1 MTAAGAADSAEGAA
15 SPLAGESPRRT
26 GRGRVRSE
34 EARHAILSAAWDLM
48 EEAGFSRLTM
58 EKIAARAEVS
68 KATVYR
74 WWSNRAAVAMETLL
88 EHVTTAVPFL
98 DSGSAVED
106 VCEQMRAA
114 VEFLNGG
121 HAGHV
126 IAGLIGDAQHDPEL
140 AASFRSGYLAA
151 RRERARAVLQRGIER
166 GELRDDVDLEVTID
180 ALYGPIYYR
189 LLIGHGPLDPN
200 YAAELA
206 RIVLSGL
213 LLQAPAA
220 PARKRQHQI
229 AEPAAARYRR
239 G

>member
-1 MTAAGAADSAEGAA
+1 MTAAGAADSAEVAA
-15 SPLAGESPRRT
+15 SLLAEESPRRT
-26 GRGRVRSE
+26 GRGHVRSE
-34 EARHAILSAAWDLM
+34 EARQAILSAAWDLV

-74 WWSNRAAVAMETLL
+74 WWSNRAAVAMEALL
-88 EHVTTAVPFL
+88 EHVTSAVPFL

-114 VEFLNGG
+114 VEFFNGG

-126 IAGLIGDAQHDPEL
+126 IAGLIGDAQHDPDL

-166 GELRDDVDLEVTID
+166 GELRDDVDLDVAID

-189 LLIGHGPLDPN
+189 LLIGHGPLDAD

-206 RIVLSGL
+206 RIVLYGL
-213 LLQAPAA
+213 VLRAPAG
-220 PARKRQHQI
+220 PRNEDTSPDR
-229 AEPAAARYRR
+229 
-239 G
+239 

>member
-1 MTAAGAADSAEGAA
+1 MTGTVATDPLEGAA
-15 SPLAGESPRRT
+15 SPPAGESPRRT

-34 EARHAILSAAWDLM
+34 EARQAILSAAWDLVD
-48 EEAGFSRLTM
+48 EAGFSRLTM

-74 WWSNRAAVAMETLL
+74 WWSNRAAVAMEALL

-106 VCEQMRAA
+106 VCEQVRSA
-114 VEFLNGG
+114 VEFLNRGY
-121 HAGHV
+121 AGHV
-126 IAGLIGDAQHDPEL
+126 IAGLIGDAQHDPVL

-151 RRERARAVLQRGIER
+151 RREQARVMLQRGIER
-166 GELRDDVDLEVTID
+166 GELRDDVDLEVAID

-189 LLIGHGPLDPN
+189 LLIGHGPLDSH

-206 RIVLSGL
+206 GAVLSGL
-213 LLQAPAA
+213 RRPASAA
-220 PARKRQHQI
+220 PRKEETAPDR
-229 AEPAAARYRR
+229 
-239 G
+239 